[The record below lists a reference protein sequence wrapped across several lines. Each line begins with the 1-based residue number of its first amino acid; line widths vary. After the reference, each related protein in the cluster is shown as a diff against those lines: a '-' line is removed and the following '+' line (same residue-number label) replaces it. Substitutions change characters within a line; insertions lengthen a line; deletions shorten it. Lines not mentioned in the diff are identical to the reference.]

1 MDTTLYLNILFL
13 RLVVAIGSLILTLR
27 STTKQAWRRGLQ
39 NFKKQFEFKHM
50 FYDAPPRSRY
60 SFPKMIIASEL
71 KSTLRSSSHL
81 STISRRSEDMKMIRV
96 ALFTKRVRCWKYS
109 WDYKLFI
116 LFVFFYEEFFYF
128 ECRLVDFL
136 MIMIILS
143 MQHWI
148 SKCKKS
154 KLDNLKSRLSF
165 LFYILMVAWDFI
177 STYLQNEGNYHFYQ
191 VSGFKLILVSNYSK
205 CIRHIKVEYV
215 R

>member
-1 MDTTLYLNILFL
+1 MFKIDATLYLNVLFL
-13 RLVVAIGSLILTLR
+13 QLVVAIGSLILTLR
-27 STTKQAWRRGLQ
+27 STTKQAWRRDLQ
-39 NFKKQFEFKHM
+39 NLKKQFEFKHL
-50 FYDAPPRSRY
+50 FYDAPPRRY
-60 SFPKMIIASEL
+60 NSPETIVVSEL

-81 STISRRSEDMKMIRV
+81 STISRRSEDMKMVRV
-96 ALFTKRVRCWKYS
+96 ALFTKRGRCWKYS

-154 KLDNLKSRLSF
+154 KLDNLSF
-165 LFYILMVAWDFI
+165 LL
-177 STYLQNEGNYHFYQ
+177 
-191 VSGFKLILVSNYSK
+191 
-205 CIRHIKVEYV
+205 
-215 R
+215 